1 MNQFDFT
8 SKSYTFKPK
17 ILYVLILA
25 CLMFASTFTIV
36 GPGQRGVVV
45 RLGEVTG
52 KVFNE
57 GLNFKLPLIETV
69 IKMDV
74 KVQRFDIERSQAAS
88 KDGQSVFTTISVNY
102 SLQPEKVDKIF
113 QTLSKNYEYNVIY
126 PAVNEAIKQSTA
138 KYDAVEILQ
147 NRAEVGEMMK
157 SILQDRLSQ
166 HNINV
171 VAVSVNNFEFSE
183 SFDNALEAKQ
193 TAVQQ
198 ALKAKNDL
206 ERVKFEAEQKIQYA
220 KAEAE
225 AIRIQA
231 ESISK
236 QGGENYV
243 KLKAIE
249 KWDGKLPIYS
259 TSSDS
264 GTFFNLP
271 LNQ

>member
-1 MNQFDFT
+1 MNQFDLSSNGFPVK
-8 SKSYTFKPK
+8 KSFIYLIIFA
-17 ILYVLILA
+17 ILFVG
-25 CLMFASTFTIV
+25 STFTIV

-45 RLGEVTG
+45 RLGQVTG

-57 GLNFKLPLIETV
+57 GLNFKMPIV
-69 IKMDV
+69 DSVVKMDV
-74 KVQRFDIERSQAAS
+74 KVQRFDIKNSQAAS
-88 KDGQSVFTTISVNY
+88 KDGQSVSTDISVNY
-102 SLQPEKVDKIF
+102 SLQPEKVDEIY
-113 QTLSKNYEYNVIY
+113 QTLSKGYEYNVIH

-147 NRAEVGEMMK
+147 NRAEVGDMMK
-157 SILQDRLSQ
+157 NILQERLTQ

-171 VAVSVNNFEFSE
+171 VAVSVNNLEFSE

-193 TAVQQ
+193 TAVQE

-225 AIRIQA
+225 SIRIQA
-231 ESISK
+231 QSIAQ

-249 KWDGKLPIYS
+249 KWDGKLPTYS
-259 TSSDS
+259 TSNGS

-271 LNQ
+271 LSR

>member
-1 MNQFDFT
+1 MN
-8 SKSYTFKPK
+8 SLLNLKRSS
-17 ILYVLILA
+17 IIAILA
-25 CLMFASTFTIV
+25 ILFLSSAFTIV
-36 GPGQRGVVV
+36 GPGERGVVV

-52 KVFNE
+52 RIFDE
-57 GLNFKLPLIETV
+57 GLNFKIPFIDSI

-74 KVQRFDIERSQAAS
+74 KVQRFDIEKGTAAS
-88 KDGQSVFTTISVNY
+88 KDGQSVYTTIAVNY
-102 SLQPEKVDKIF
+102 SLQPDKVDVIY
-113 QTLSKNYEYNVIY
+113 QTMRRGYENNVIF
-126 PAVNEAIKQSTA
+126 PAVNEAIKQATA

-147 NRAEVGEMMK
+147 NRGEVGDLMK
-157 SILQDRLSQ
+157 SILKERLEQ

-171 VAVSVNNFEFSE
+171 LAISVTNLKFSE
-183 SFDNALEAKQ
+183 GFDNALEAKQ

-198 ALKAKNDL
+198 ALKAQNDL
-206 ERVKFEAEQKIQYA
+206 ERVKFEAEQKIEYA

-231 ESISK
+231 ESVAK
-236 QGGENYV
+236 QGGASYV

-249 KWDGKLPIYS
+249 KWDGKLPVYS
-259 TSSDS
+259 TGGGN